1 MALDVR
7 HPLPFYSKLLLENK
21 ILIFFAALLAI
32 LGTIVLGAQYWTTSR
47 ETRNMLLDRAEAAL
61 ASDIGPLS
69 EATAHAEDGRLDDRL
84 VTAIA
89 GDAEIAYLIVVDTE
103 GRLLASAANSMAARN
118 SLERESLPERFTE
131 RSLPLTID
139 NEVVGAL
146 RVGIANEGVERR
158 ALTAV
163 GVVAGLTALPVLL
176 LFLAARAAVRHAVK
190 PLKELTRV
198 ADDIST
204 GDLSPRTDFGVRV
217 NCWEI
222 KNCHKTDCKAY
233 LNIGQQCWYI
243 DGTPCEGY
251 EPRFPEKLEGCRQCE
266 VYKLHRGDEIVQLAD
281 AFKHMTMVLKDSR
294 EELVKSDDFQRR
306 LIQNSFDGIVA
317 TNADGVIT
325 VFNQVAEELIGTS
338 QEEVV
343 GSRDWRAFFEDGL
356 EKIMDLPLS
365 HERFRRARGFVERES
380 AIKRADGR
388 LVDCLLSGIS
398 LYEEG
403 KRIGRVFFF
412 QDMREVKKLRQHLIR
427 SERLAAT
434 GQAAAGIS
442 HSIKN
447 ILDGFSGG
455 AYVFKQG
462 RRQENQGKM
471 DLGWDM
477 IERNM
482 EIISNLVKDLLNF
495 AQVREPEYRVV
506 DPGALIDD
514 ILVNMGILENGPVK
528 VRVAV
533 QPSSR
538 RLVVDPHAFHQ
549 CLTNLIRNA
558 IEAIPKD
565 REGDVVVGARV
576 EDDMAI
582 FEVSDDGV
590 GMSPETI
597 EKIKGGM
604 YSTKGSKGTGLGL
617 LVIQKIVEEHKGSLE
632 IESEEGRGSTFRIE
646 LPVSG
651 KPASA

>member
-1 MALDVR
+1 MGLDVK

-21 ILIFFAALLAI
+21 ILIFFAALLVI
-32 LGTIVLGAQYWTTSR
+32 LGTVVLSAQYWTTSR
-47 ETRNMLLDRAEAAL
+47 ETRRMLLDRVEAAL
-61 ASDIGPLS
+61 GTTIGPLS
-69 EATAHAEDGRLDDRL
+69 GAAMQPEVGRLNDL
-84 VTAIA
+84 LETAA
-89 GDAEIAYLIVVDTE
+89 TRDAEIAYLIVSDAA
-103 GRLLASAANSMAARN
+103 GRPLASVANSAAAEAFLGGEPR
-118 SLERESLPERFTE
+118 SETFTE
-131 RSLPLTID
+131 RSLPLAAGD
-139 NEVVGAL
+139 QVVGTL
-146 RVGIANEGVERR
+146 RVGIANKGIGRR
-158 ALTAV
+158 AFTTV
-163 GVVAGLTALPVLL
+163 GIVAGLTAIPVIF
-176 LFLAARAAVRHAVK
+176 LFLGARAAVRHAVR

-222 KNCHKTDCKAY
+222 KNCHKTDCEAY
-233 LNIGQQCWYI
+233 LNISQQCWYI

-251 EPRFPEKLEGCRQCE
+251 EPRFPEKLEACRQCE

-281 AFKHMTMVLKDSR
+281 AFKHMTMVLKGSR
-294 EELVKSDDFQRR
+294 EELVQSDDFQKR
-306 LIQNSFDGIVA
+306 LIHNSFDGIVA
-317 TNADGVIT
+317 TDVNGVIT
-325 VFNQVAEELIGTS
+325 VFNQVAEELIGIS
-338 QEEVV
+338 QEEVI

-365 HERFRRARGFVERES
+365 HERFRRTRGFVERES
-380 AIKRADGR
+380 AIKCADGR

-398 LYEEG
+398 LYEQG

-412 QDMREVKKLRQHLIR
+412 QDMREVKKLRQHLIL

-462 RRQENQGKM
+462 RRQENRGKM

-482 EIISNLVKDLLNF
+482 AIISDLVKDLLNF
-495 AQVREPEYRVV
+495 AQEREPEYRVV
-506 DPGALIDD
+506 DPVVLIDD
-514 ILVNMGILENGPVK
+514 VLVNMGVKENGRVK
-528 VRVAV
+528 IRVAV
-533 QPSSR
+533 QQSSR

-558 IEAIPKD
+558 IEAIPEE
-565 REGDVVVGARV
+565 REGDVVIGSRV
-576 EDDMAI
+576 EGEMAI
-582 FEVSDDGV
+582 FEVRDNGI

-617 LVIQKIVEEHKGSLE
+617 LVIQKVVAEHKGSLE

-651 KPASA
+651 KPATA